1 MLIQKKL
8 IKDMDRAAYN
18 PRVDL
23 RPGDDEYE
31 ALKDSLTEFG
41 LVIPIIWNQR
51 TNRVVGGHQRLT
63 VEENLGH
70 TEVYVS
76 VVNLDE
82 MQEKQLNIAL
92 NKAQGAWDDGKLA
105 ELMNSLGNRAQDTG
119 LRCRK
124 SKRSPAVSRMRWTK
138 TSSTESWERSKRPS
152 TSRWSSRSK

>member
-51 TNRVVGGHQRLT
+51 TNRVIGGHQRLT
-63 VEENLGH
+63 VEEDLGH

-92 NKAQGAWDDGKLA
+92 NKAHGMMG
-105 ELMNSLGNRAQDTG
+105 
-119 LRCRK
+119 
-124 SKRSPAVSRMRWTK
+124 
-138 TSSTESWERSKRPS
+138 SWQN
-152 TSRWSSRSK
+152 